1 MNIRQKL
8 SIVQKNLVANKGQIN
23 DFAKGKYSYRS
34 CEDILEALK
43 PHLDGCTVTLSD
55 DIVMVGDRIYV
66 KSTATFA
73 DESNA
78 IDVTAFAREPESRK
92 GMDDSQLTGSTG
104 SYSRKYALNGLFCID
119 DVKDMDTMDN
129 RNYETAKGKVG
140 PVDESAAAILDS
152 LGNPDLSDD
161 ERNSSIHEIWSEL
174 TSDEMI
180 VIWRAKNKGG
190 YFTQAEKDI
199 LRPLCRSTTTSNS
212 TTDKEKAA

>member
-8 SIVQKNLVANKGQIN
+8 SIVQRNLVANKGQIN

-34 CEDILEALK
+34 CEYILEALK

-55 DIVMVGDRIYV
+55 EMVMVGDRIYV

-73 DESNA
+73 DESHA

-92 GMDDSQLTGSTG
+92 GMDDAQLTGATS
-104 SYSRKYALNGLFCID
+104 SYARKYALNGLFGID
-119 DVKDMDTMDN
+119 DVKDADTMDN
-129 RNYETAKGKVG
+129 RKYETLKARVG
-140 PVDESAAAILDS
+140 SVEESADAMIELLSD
-152 LGNPDLSDD
+152 PDLSDD

-199 LRPLCRSTTTSNS
+199 LRPLCRSTAKSNS

>member
-8 SIVQKNLVANKGQIN
+8 SIVQKNLVANKGQTN
-23 DFAKGKYSYRS
+23 TFGKYSYRS

-55 DIVMVGDRIYV
+55 EIVMVGDRIYV

-92 GMDDSQLTGSTG
+92 GMDDAQLTGSTG

-119 DVKDMDTMDN
+119 DVKDADTMDN
-129 RNYETAKGKVG
+129 RKYETLKAKVG
-140 PVDESAAAILDS
+140 PVEESANAILELLVDPDISESDRDS
-152 LGNPDLSDD
+152 A
-161 ERNSSIHEIWSEL
+161 IHEIWSEL
-174 TSDEMI
+174 SRDEQT
-180 VIWRAKNKGG
+180 VAWRAQSKGG
-190 YFTQAEKDI
+190 YFNQEQKNIIPA
-199 LRPLCRSTTTSNS
+199 SSNS

>member
-8 SIVQKNLVANKGQIN
+8 SIVQKNLVANKGQTN
-23 DFAKGKYSYRS
+23 SFGKYSYRS

-129 RNYETAKGKVG
+129 RKYETLKARVG
-140 PVDESAAAILDS
+140 PVEESANAILE
-152 LGNPDLSDD
+152 LITNPDISESEQD
-161 ERNSSIHEIWSEL
+161 SGIHEIWGEL
-174 TSDEMI
+174 SRDEQT
-180 VIWRAKNKGG
+180 VAWRAPSKGG
-190 YFTQAEKDI
+190 YFTQEQKDLI
-199 LRPLCRSTTTSNS
+199 TRASASAASNS

>member
-8 SIVQKNLVANKGQIN
+8 SIVQKNLVANKGQTN
-23 DFAKGKYSYRS
+23 TFGKYSYRS

-55 DIVMVGDRIYV
+55 EIVMVGDRIYV

-92 GMDDSQLTGSTG
+92 GMDDAQLTGSTG

-119 DVKDMDTMDN
+119 DVKDADTMDN
-129 RNYETAKGKVG
+129 RKYETLKAKVG
-140 PVDESAAAILDS
+140 PVEESANAILELLVDPDISESDRDS
-152 LGNPDLSDD
+152 A
-161 ERNSSIHEIWSEL
+161 IHEIWSEL
-174 TSDEMI
+174 SRDEQT
-180 VIWRAKNKGG
+180 VAWRAQSKGG
-190 YFTQAEKDI
+190 YFNQEQKNIIRA
-199 LRPLCRSTTTSNS
+199 SSNS